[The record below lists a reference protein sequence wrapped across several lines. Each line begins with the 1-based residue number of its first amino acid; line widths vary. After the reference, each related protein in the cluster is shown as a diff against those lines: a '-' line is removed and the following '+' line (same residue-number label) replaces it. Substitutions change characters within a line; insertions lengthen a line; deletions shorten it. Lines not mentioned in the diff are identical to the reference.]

1 MRGGTKPPL
10 IFPQE
15 SFKRLVKMLFNWND
29 IDEESDL
36 IDELVDGLTYLER
49 DQLLSFTAGIIY
61 ESGFS
66 IKEITDRIQ
75 DIDSSVYDY

>member
-1 MRGGTKPPL
+1 
-10 IFPQE
+10 
-15 SFKRLVKMLFNWND
+15 MLFNWND
-29 IDEESDL
+29 IDDESDL

-61 ESGFS
+61 ESGFT

-75 DIDSSVYDY
+75 DIDSSVYEY